1 MTKRLENVKPAE
13 HWVNGMK
20 ILFFFFRNMNI
31 QKKMENITNFINNKG
46 STMRSHIYPVR
57 LSILQL
63 VRCGAPEL

>member
-1 MTKRLENVKPAE
+1 MSNKPAE

-20 ILFFFFRNMNI
+20 IFFFLKYEYP
-31 QKKMENITNFINNKG
+31 KKMENITNFINNKG